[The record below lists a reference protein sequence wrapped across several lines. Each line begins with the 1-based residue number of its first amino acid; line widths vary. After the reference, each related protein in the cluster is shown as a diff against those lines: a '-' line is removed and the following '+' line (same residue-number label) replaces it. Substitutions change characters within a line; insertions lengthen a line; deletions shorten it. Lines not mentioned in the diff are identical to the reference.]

1 MTREQYLEMCEML
14 GNEPVESEIPVEF
27 EDLALEVQ
35 DALRIYGSLQDNWD
49 YMGGNYIGK
58 NLAGFKDILEIYEV
72 DKADYRSIYE
82 MILNIDRIRGKQIAD
97 SKPKK

>member
-1 MTREQYLEMCEML
+1 MTRQQYLEMCEMM
-14 GNEPVESEIPVEF
+14 GNEPVESEIPIEF

-35 DALRIYGSLQDNWD
+35 DALRIYGSLQDNLD
-49 YMGGNYIGK
+49 YMGGKYIGK